1 MIIKHLK
8 RILSAFTLVEILIVS
23 TVIGLV
29 TIFSVVNG
37 QTQLQK
43 TRDAVRKSNIDQIK
57 LAIEEYYQDK
67 ECYPQALPTCG
78 NSFQDGSKVII
89 DSIPCDPTEKLSYT
103 YVPETS
109 NCPKS
114 YQLYATL
121 EYKNDGIIDKIGCRN
136 GCGPECQFNYGV
148 ASTNEKLNPFCDEN
162 LVQDSPSAIATQIP
176 INQPTEVIQYVCS
189 PNGNCEAYSNP
200 EISDCPNVY
209 VNDPLCQNTCTDRK
223 QRCHDARGKKN

>member
-1 MIIKHLK
+1 MIIKHIK
-8 RILSAFTLVEILIVS
+8 RIIKAFTLVEILVVS
-23 TVIGLV
+23 AVIGLV
-29 TIFSVVNG
+29 SIFSIVNG

-43 TRDAVRKSNIDQIK
+43 TRDAVRKSNIDRIK
-57 LAIEEYYQDK
+57 LAIEEYYQDQ
-67 ECYPQALPTCG
+67 ECYPQALPACG
-78 NSFQDGSKVII
+78 NSFQDGNMTII
-89 DSIPCDPTEKLSYT
+89 DNIPCDPTEKLSYT

-121 EYKNDGIIDKIGCRN
+121 EYKSDGIIDKIGCRN

-148 ASTNEKLNPFCDEN
+148 ASTNEKLNPFCST
-162 LVQDSPSAIATQIP
+162 DSVLNTTATSSPQVP
-176 INQPTEVIQYVCS
+176 ANHPTDVIQYVCS

-209 VNDPLCQNTCTDRK
+209 VNDPFCQGTCEDRR
-223 QRCHDARGKKN
+223 QRCHDARGKNN